1 MKKLSE
7 EKTYSD
13 DMKVVDNMPEPF
25 RVIQIG
31 FGTLGKWIAKAI
43 IERENLDLV
52 AVVDIDPALQGKSV
66 EELLNLDRKTSTKI
80 RENLTSTLDELQG
93 NPPDV
98 AVVATAS
105 HLQKIKSTISTCLQR
120 GMDVISLCEELSF
133 PYERH
138 PQLSK
143 ELHDL
148 ALKEDKTLLGTG
160 INPGF
165 LMDLLPIL
173 LTAPCQRVD
182 RVHVTRNM
190 NSSTRRDAF
199 QKKVGT
205 GMTEGD
211 FKEAIATKVITGHV
225 GLVESIRMIGAALN
239 IQLDH
244 VEEFPPEPV
253 IATKKIVTTYTTV
266 HPGQVRG
273 LKSRGVGQKEGETI
287 ITLDFNAYADASPAY
302 DEVRIEGVP
311 NIQQRIEG
319 GMPGDEG
326 TVGMLINLVPLVI
339 SAPSG
344 LLTMKDIPCPHNT
357 ERVWKQST

>member
-1 MKKLSE
+1 
-7 EKTYSD
+7 
-13 DMKVVDNMPEPF
+13 MPVPF

-52 AVVDIDPALQGKSV
+52 AVVDIDPALQGKEV
-66 EELLNLDRKTSTKI
+66 EELLKLDRKTSTKI
-80 RENLTSTLDELQG
+80 RESLSKTLDELQG

-120 GMDVISLCEELSF
+120 GMDVISLCEELSY
-133 PYERH
+133 PYVRH
-138 PQLSK
+138 PDLSK

-148 ALKEDKTLLGTG
+148 ALREDKTLLGTG

-173 LTAPCQRVD
+173 LTAPCQRVNKI
-182 RVHVTRNM
+182 HVTRNM
-190 NSSTRRDAF
+190 NSSSRRDAF

-205 GMTEGD
+205 GMTEEA
-211 FKEAIATKVITGHV
+211 FKEAIATKAITGHV
-225 GLVESIRMIGAALN
+225 GLVESIQMLGAALDL
-239 IQLDH
+239 QLDH

-253 IATKKIVTTYTTV
+253 IATEKIVTTYTTV
-266 HPGQVRG
+266 QPGQVRG
-273 LKSRGVGQKEGETI
+273 LKSRGVGQKGGDTI

-302 DEVRIEGVP
+302 DEVRIEGLP
-311 NIQQRIEG
+311 NLQQRIDG

-344 LLTMKDIPCPHNT
+344 LLTMKDVPCPHNT
-357 ERVWKQST
+357 ERVWKKTT